1 MNAPVSPWTPERV
14 ARLRHLAEHG
24 HSASAI
30 ARDLGDTTRN
40 AVISKCFRLG
50 IQLHGTVGNGSAK
63 RVEAR
68 AAGRVAPMPRK
79 AASLHVVRPIFV
91 PTPIP
96 RPRQLV
102 LVNVESSAK
111 HLMEL
116 RSRHCRWPLP
126 APEET
131 SPADWMFCGRDIIE
145 DGCSWCAD
153 HRRVVWAPMRK
164 SPREFERGL
173 RKFVA

>member
-1 MNAPVSPWTPERV
+1 MSAPVSSWTPERV

-50 IQLHGTVGNGSAK
+50 IQLHGTVGNGSAQ

-68 AAGRVAPMPRK
+68 AAGRVAPMPRR

-91 PTPIP
+91 PTPLP
-96 RPRQLV
+96 RPRPLV

-126 APEET
+126 AA
-131 SPADWMFCGRDIIE
+131 ADVEPPDILYCGRQALEERPYCGDHARIAFKPPK
-145 DGCSWCAD
+145 SATAD
-153 HRRVVWAPMRK
+153 LRK
-164 SPREFERGL
+164 SSRRY
-173 RKFVA
+173 AA